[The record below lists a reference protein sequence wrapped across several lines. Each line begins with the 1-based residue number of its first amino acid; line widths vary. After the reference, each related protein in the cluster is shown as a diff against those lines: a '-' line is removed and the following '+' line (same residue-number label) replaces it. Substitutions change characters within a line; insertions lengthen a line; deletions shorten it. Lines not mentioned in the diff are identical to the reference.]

1 MSEQKPGKLFV
12 ISAPSGAGK
21 TSLVK
26 ALVAGDPNIV
36 FSISYTTRPIR
47 PGEMNGQDYYFV
59 APEEFAERVA
69 QGEFLEHAQVFDNCY
84 GTHRE
89 QIQDQLQHGR
99 NVVLEIDWQGARQV
113 RAAMPDC
120 VSVFVLP
127 TSRAEL
133 ARRLRGR
140 GTDSAAIIDR
150 RLRDAQ
156 ADMSHWHEFDYVI
169 INDTFEHALAAM
181 NAIITGAGNDCAVSN
196 PDLRL
201 LVNELLAVD

>member
-1 MSEQKPGKLFV
+1 MTEQKPGNLYV

-36 FSISYTTRPIR
+36 FSVSYTTRPIR
-47 PGEMNGQDYYFV
+47 PGEANGQDYFFV
-59 APEEFAERVA
+59 EQAEFAERVA
-69 QGEFLEHAQVFDNCY
+69 AGEFLEHAQVFDNAY
-84 GTHRE
+84 GTHSG
-89 QIQDQLQHGR
+89 QIRDHLQHGR

-113 RAAMPDC
+113 RSAMPDC

-127 TSRAEL
+127 PSREEL

-140 GTDSAAIIDR
+140 GTDSAAVINR

-169 INDTFEHALAAM
+169 VNDTFEHALVAM
-181 NAIITGAGNDCAVSN
+181 TAIIKGNSKQSTADN
-196 PDLRL
+196 PELNPL
-201 LVNELLAVD
+201 ITELLSVE